1 MAEGEAE
8 QAFLQAQTEA
18 AEHNQTEGQQAGS
31 SDSDDYDPSKTLQDE
46 YSASVPDPKQDDEN
60 TPSAAPDQTIK
71 SEPPPAAEPV
81 QQPKTKTIGGF
92 VVEDED
98 GDGDADEDEDGDD
111 QKDADYEPPG
121 VLDVEY
127 VNTTSVNIP
136 QQQTSPENPNQSS
149 STPDVSLQGA
159 EQDSAGQDNV
169 PNSSCSS
176 SVPAPKND
184 VSSAQ
189 AAYLPQQLQPEQ
201 APESPSSA
209 SVSSPPTAS
218 RGRLPHDRVGILED
232 RVHEDPRG
240 DIPAWLELINEHT
253 SRNKINNARGVF
265 ERFLKIFPSAVSI
278 LFLFLVKEN

>member
-149 STPDVSLQGA
+149 SMDINHFASTLSRYNHNPSPFHYELGLRVVSYLNGTRTLCLVFFGRWIF
-159 EQDSAGQDNV
+159 SR
-169 PNSSCSS
+169 SLRCS
-176 SVPAPKND
+176 
-184 VSSAQ
+184 
-189 AAYLPQQLQPEQ
+189 LC
-201 APESPSSA
+201 
-209 SVSSPPTAS
+209 
-218 RGRLPHDRVGILED
+218 
-232 RVHEDPRG
+232 
-240 DIPAWLELINEHT
+240 
-253 SRNKINNARGVF
+253 
-265 ERFLKIFPSAVSI
+265 
-278 LFLFLVKEN
+278 